1 MRMRGGDGQK
11 ASRERGDA
19 AGGTPALAL
28 ARPSRSVPSCAPA
41 GPPTRAYCHGREGL
55 TTRGGYG
62 GARTAG
68 ELDGAGGWLQK
79 AGSVRAF
86 PRPPQVEGRLY
97 PLLGGGLGVRG
108 SLQTSLGT
116 AAVRGSRPGWR
127 EREGVRARVAA
138 WRGFVRSRETRDV
151 IIF

>member
-1 MRMRGGDGQK
+1 MLRGGHQPLPSPAPHGVSPAARPRDPLRVHI
-11 ASRERGDA
+11 AMDERDSRH
-19 AGGTPALAL
+19 AGG
-28 ARPSRSVPSCAPA
+28 
-41 GPPTRAYCHGREGL
+41 GR
-55 TTRGGYG
+55 G

-68 ELDGAGGWLQK
+68 ELDGAGGSLQK

-86 PRPPQVEGRLY
+86 PRPPQVEGRLC

-138 WRGFVRSRETRDV
+138 
-151 IIF
+151 